1 MGALLAFAAL
11 PFGAMFIPTGIN
23 VGLFYV
29 FAVSA
34 FGVVGIIIGG

>member
-1 MGALLAFAAL
+1 MGALMAFAAL
-11 PFGAMFIPTGIN
+11 PFGERFIPTGIN